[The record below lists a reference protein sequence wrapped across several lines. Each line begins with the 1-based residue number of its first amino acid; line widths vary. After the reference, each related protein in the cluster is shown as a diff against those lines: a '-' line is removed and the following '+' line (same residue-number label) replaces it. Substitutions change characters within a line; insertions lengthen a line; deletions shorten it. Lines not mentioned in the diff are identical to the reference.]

1 MVRLALPPVSRPALG
16 FLATLGMSLVA
27 LVFPGCGGSPSDQPA
42 VETTAEA
49 VDLDNLCERI
59 DAVLAHAR
67 EGRQLNTTD
76 HAAWQVVHG
85 ILAFGDAFPITHE
98 GETSSAL
105 EYLLSGGQLTG
116 WTLRPGSVGV
126 IAVPDPGSKTGQG
139 HQDQWLGYLSQC
151 AVGGIPLETGIS
163 TGGETYQVAD
173 LLKQATYDLRS
184 GQEATWTLMALSTYL
199 PIDASWT
206 AGDGTEWT
214 TEKVVSMEA
223 SADLAESACGG
234 THRLYGLT
242 VAMNRYLDETGLKPE
257 ELSGG
262 WAEAEALIQESIELA
277 RRYQQADGT
286 FSTNYFVRPSTSPDV
301 FSKIGSTGHT
311 FEFLTVALEQDRLSE
326 PWVQRAAA
334 ALVGLLEQTADV
346 PVECGGLYH
355 AAHGLALYRARICG
369 DVAPSNSSDVVT
381 ATVTPQE

>member
-1 MVRLALPPVSRPALG
+1 
-16 FLATLGMSLVA
+16 MSLVA
-27 LVFPGCGGSPSDQPA
+27 LVFSGCGGSPSEQPA
-42 VETTAEA
+42 VDATAEA

-98 GETSSAL
+98 GETSPAL

-151 AVGGIPLETGIS
+151 AVGGIPLETEIS

-184 GQEATWTLMALSTYL
+184 GQEATWTLMAVSTYL

-223 SADLAESACGG
+223 GADLAESACGG

-277 RRYQQADGT
+277 RQYQQADGT

-334 ALVGLLEQTADV
+334 ALVELLEQTADV

-369 DVAPSNSSDVVT
+369 DVAPADSSEVVT
-381 ATVTPQE
+381 ATVAPQE